1 MADHEGDIKMENTTE
16 NKTKNSTQASV
27 ELVKKDIA
35 RTGNCNASLLNLFK
49 DLKYKDIKSFI
60 DEIKPFLTEEEF
72 RLVIKAKQDYIL
84 YNPENGLMKGG
95 KNWQRKEYTNQAREY
110 YDTKNLYECHLFP
123 FSNNSGSHYPI
134 FRPGTINYIAARPG
148 CGKTTAIITMAID
161 ALVRGRKVVIYT
173 CDESTISLHTKIIIA
188 AAYNTFKQIDPRNP
202 LPYDKKTMAEILP
215 ALQGLKDFSSTDIAA
230 QINLAGEKAFR
241 KNDGS
246 LLQST
251 DTDYSIPAE
260 YKTYLRLQDTFRDFE
275 ESYIKNHQ
283 YTILNLPDIQEWD
296 LFEDTLRGFE
306 PGTLIFFDYIQAFD
320 LVPEAVKNQEQ
331 LEKQKKLIASLQNLA
346 KETKNI
352 YICAAQLKR
361 GEKETAIT
369 NIDSSDFAE
378 TSKIEQTAELAIGIG
393 KVKYNG
399 TEQTYYQI
407 VKGRNTG
414 TSETYWLNNETYR
427 YNTLEP
433 LLTNGNP
440 TPTGTDKQYKE
451 DVALR
456 MGLIKVETG
465 KKKQSLKDWAAD
477 PEIDNDPQEL

>member
-1 MADHEGDIKMENTTE
+1 MENKTE

-27 ELVKKDIA
+27 ELIKKDIA
-35 RTGNCNASLLNLFK
+35 RTGNCNASIGNLLK
-49 DLKYKDIKSFI
+49 DLKHKEIKSFI
-60 DEIKPFLTEEEF
+60 EEIKPFLNEEEF
-72 RLVIKAKQDYIL
+72 QLVLKSKQDYIL

-95 KNWQRKEYTNQAREY
+95 KNWQRTEYTNQAREY

-123 FSNNSGSHYPI
+123 FINASGAHYPI

-148 CGKTTAIITMAID
+148 CGKTTAIITMVID
-161 ALVRGRKVVIYT
+161 ALVKGRKVVIYT

-188 AAYNTFKQIDPRNP
+188 AAYNTFKKIEQRNP
-202 LPYDKKTMAEILP
+202 LPYDKRKMAEIIP
-215 ALQGLKDFSSTDIAA
+215 ALNGLKDFSLTDIAA
-230 QINLAGEKAFR
+230 QINLAGEKRFR
-241 KNDGS
+241 KDDGS

-251 DTDYSIPAE
+251 APDSGIPAE
-260 YKTYLRLQDTFRDFE
+260 YKTYLRLQDTYRDFE
-275 ESYIKNHQ
+275 ESYLTNHQ

-296 LFEDTLRGFE
+296 LFEDTLRGFD

-320 LVPEAVKNQEQ
+320 LVPEVVKNQEQ

-414 TSETYWLNNETYR
+414 TSETYWLKNDTYR

-433 LLTNGNP
+433 MLTSTGDP

-451 DVALR
+451 EVALR
-456 MGLIKVETG
+456 MGLIEVKTG
-465 KKKQSLKDWAAD
+465 KKKQSLGDWAA
-477 PEIDNDPQEL
+477 ELETDNDPQDQDL